1 MKKLIVAA
9 GIITALFITMN
20 VQAQDNINTRTDSR
34 QAMQG
39 ARITNGVASGEV
51 TRPEAHRLRAEQQVI
66 RRTEARVEADGVV
79 TRREHRK
86 LTKLQNRASHDIRTQ
101 KHDVQ
106 TRVGSI

>member
-20 VQAQDNINTRTDSR
+20 VQAQDNINARTDNR
-34 QAMQG
+34 QAVQR

-51 TRPEAHRLRAEQQVI
+51 TRPEAHRLRTEQQVI
-66 RRTEARVEADGVV
+66 RRTEARIEADGIV

-86 LTKLQNRASHDIRTQ
+86 LTKLQNQASRDIRRQ
-101 KHDVQ
+101 KHDGQ
-106 TRVGSI
+106 SRG